1 MTAFNKP
8 GQFLKGALTAAGIGL
23 VAAGCSTSTSF
34 VNYSENNLYSS
45 DNTGN
50 MPYVEVGPVHAR
62 ESGFIWQS
70 CDALIEGA
78 LEQAREEAEDHAANA
93 LIGVRWLN
101 HAEGTWHDTPRC
113 TTQWGWFAAAG
124 VGGLAPW
131 VKVAEF
137 EGRLA
142 YVEEGMMDKVL
153 EGQSGYAERLEEQRQ
168 AELREKMRERREQ
181 ERRER
186 EAAEAEQENEADGE
200 DAE

>member
-1 MTAFNKP
+1 MKVFNKP
-8 GQFLKGALTAAGIGL
+8 GQFLKGALTAAGITL
-23 VAAGCSTSTSF
+23 VAAGCSTNTSF
-34 VNYSENNLYSS
+34 VNYSEKNLYSS

-50 MPYVEVGPVHAR
+50 MQYVEVGPVHAR
-62 ESGFIWQS
+62 ESGFIWES
-70 CDALIEGA
+70 CDVLIEGA
-78 LEQAREEAEDHAANA
+78 LEQARAEAENHAANA

-101 HAEGTWHDTPRC
+101 HGEGTWHDTPRC

-142 YVEEGMMDKVL
+142 YVEEGMMEQVL
-153 EGQSGYAERLEEQRQ
+153 QGQSGYAERIEEQRR
-168 AELREKMRERREQ
+168 AARLEELR

-186 EAAEAEQENEADGE
+186 EAAAAAAEQEEQENDS
-200 DAE
+200 DQ

>member
-1 MTAFNKP
+1 MTVSNKP

-23 VAAGCSTSTSF
+23 IAAGCSTSTSF
-34 VNYSENNLYSS
+34 VNYSENSLYSS

-62 ESGFIWQS
+62 ETGHLWES

-78 LEQAREEAEDHAANA
+78 LEQAREEAESHAANA

-113 TTQWGWFAAAG
+113 TTQWGWFAAMG

-131 VKVAEF
+131 VKIAEF
-137 EGRLA
+137 EGQLA
-142 YVEEGMMDKVL
+142 YVEEGMMKQVM
-153 EGQSGYAERLEEQRQ
+153 EGQSGYAEKLEDKREEQ
-168 AELREKMRERREQ
+168 LRERMRERREQ
-181 ERRER
+181 EE
-186 EAAEAEQENEADGE
+186 AEAEENSEQEDDEASE
-200 DAE
+200 DE